1 MTRSSL
7 HTVHIC
13 VIYYIQHIHRWLTLG
28 LEEGAADCSWK
39 RNLFALLEMELFAVA
54 KAAAD
59 CCWKRWQLTVVG
71 RGSSCPLLEVAA
83 ADRCCKRWQL
93 TVVGRGII
101 WLLLEEAAADSCR
114 RGSNWLLS

>member
-1 MTRSSL
+1 
-7 HTVHIC
+7 
-13 VIYYIQHIHRWLTLG
+13 
-28 LEEGAADCSWK
+28 
-39 RNLFALLEMELFAVA
+39 MELFTVA

-114 RGSNWLLS
+114 RGNNWLLS